1 MVSIKLENIAKVFN
15 RQVIFKNV
23 TFQFEEGKKYAI
35 HGSNGSGKSTL
46 LQIISGFLSAD
57 KGFCT
62 YHTMEGHLKT
72 EEVSKHIAICSPS
85 AEFFPDMSLKEALDF
100 HFHFKSLLHFTNLS
114 ELLLYLGFKPSQS
127 HEKLRNFSSG
137 MLQKLKLGVAL
148 FSNTPILLL
157 DEPCMN
163 LDEQNRTWYK
173 HNIPNFTQNR
183 LVIIAS
189 NDTFETSFCE
199 KSLNIMDFKQ

>member
-1 MVSIKLENIAKVFN
+1 MVSIELENIAKVFN
-15 RQVIFKNV
+15 RQVIFKNI
-23 TFQFEEGKKYAI
+23 TYRFEEGKKYAI

-46 LQIISGFLSAD
+46 LQIVSGFLSAD
-57 KGFCT
+57 KGTCT
-62 YHTMEGHLKT
+62 YNTAQGPLKI
-72 EEVSKHIAICSPS
+72 EEVSEHIAICSPS
-85 AEFFPDMSLKEALDF
+85 AEFFQDMSLKEALEF
-100 HFHFKSLLHFTNLS
+100 HFQFKDLLHFASLS
-114 ELLLYLGFKPSQS
+114 ELLLYLGFKPYQS

-163 LDEQNRTWYK
+163 LDEQNRIWYK

-189 NDTFETSFCE
+189 NDPFETSFCE
-199 KSLNIMDFKQ
+199 KSLNIMDFK